1 MFDKAFKE
9 NTPRAKKAART
20 AFHAVQRRYFSQ
32 A

>member
-9 NTPRAKKAART
+9 NTPWAKKAACT
-20 AFHAVQRRYFSQ
+20 AFHAVQHRRFSQ